1 MMGNSKFRK
10 FIVFGALA
18 GAVISMFDKSTRNQV
33 VRKSNNLVTQMKFYS
48 KNTDVLK
55 LKLKEQQEKY
65 QSVFEQLSG
74 DATYIKEQ
82 VEELKTLT
90 PQVKDLVMDTKDAFV
105 ESKEEIKSLVG
116 EVPSQNKNELKK

>member
-1 MMGNSKFRK
+1 MKNSKFRN
-10 FIVFGALA
+10 FIVFGAVT
-18 GAVISMFDKSTRNQV
+18 GAVVSMFDRSTRNQV
-33 VRKSNNLVTQMKFYS
+33 VRKSNYLMSQMKFYS

-74 DATYIKEQ
+74 DITYIKEQ

-105 ESKEEIKSLVG
+105 ESKEEIKSLVS
-116 EVPSQNKNELKK
+116 EVPLQNNNELKK